1 MMDTGQPGL
10 APENVALDNAAD
22 AFKAY
27 VNQEPINPV
36 KPRDEQGRF
45 APAQTDE
52 GGDQADAAP
61 QGELEDETA
70 IDSEA
75 ADDAQ
80 PDPIDM
86 PSSWSNDDQEIWE
99 TLPAEAQARI
109 AEREAERDRGLNLK
123 LQEAANV
130 RKDFESRLTEAN
142 ANRDKFAQAA
152 DFVLSLVQP
161 QAPDPVQY
169 GLGTDNF
176 NRDAYELARYQYD
189 QQAQIVA
196 QLSQQREE
204 ISAQQARDA
213 EEAAKAVRAEIE
225 STWFP
230 KLIADV
236 PEIKDPAKSAET
248 VNSIIGFAVE
258 NGIPREAFA
267 NANAI
272 TSAEMRLAWMAM
284 QWSKEQAAKARV
296 KAGNPPPKPASPP
309 VRPGT
314 VASRQ
319 SIQTRNL
326 RAAQDRLA
334 QEGSIE
340 AGADVFKQLA
350 PMR

>member
-1 MMDTGQPGL
+1 MTDTAQPGL
-10 APENVALDNAAD
+10 AAENVALDNAAN

-27 VNQEPINPV
+27 VNDEPINPGQ
-36 KPRDEQGRF
+36 PRDEQGRF
-45 APAQTDE
+45 APAPVDE
-52 GGDQADAAP
+52 GNDGADTAP
-61 QGELEDETA
+61 QGEIEGEPA
-70 IDSEA
+70 IDGEA
-75 ADDAQ
+75 AEEAQ
-80 PDPIDM
+80 PEPVEM
-86 PSSWSNDDQEIWE
+86 PSSWSNDDQEVWE
-99 TLPAEAQARI
+99 SLPAEAQARI

-130 RKDFESRLTEAN
+130 RKDFESKLTEAN
-142 ANRDKFAQAA
+142 ANRDKFASAA

-161 QAPDPVQY
+161 QAPDPLQY
-169 GLGTDNF
+169 GLGTENF
-176 NRDAYELARYQYD
+176 DRDAYELARYQYD
-189 QQAQIVA
+189 QQSQIVT
-196 QLSQQREE
+196 QLAQQREE
-204 ISAQQARDA
+204 IAAQQAQEA

-225 STWFP
+225 SAWFP

-236 PEIKDPAKSAET
+236 PDIKDPAKSADT
-248 VNSIIGFAVE
+248 INSIIGFAVE
-258 NGIPREAFA
+258 NDIPREAFA
-267 NANAI
+267 NTNAI

-314 VASRQ
+314 VASKQ

-326 RAAQDRLA
+326 RSAQERLA